1 MHFPGKTCNLTSKKL
16 NKLQY
21 KVQYSSIFFLSF
33 SSLFSKV
40 KHYSYALPS
49 CFDTKSCL
57 FWSSKENDFKIHG
70 TQLLSIFSQPLS
82 SAFLEMELA
91 MFIGLILK

>member
-1 MHFPGKTCNLTSKKL
+1 MHFPGKTCNLTGKKL

-33 SSLFSKV
+33 SSLFSKRLSI
-40 KHYSYALPS
+40 YTYALPS

-70 TQLLSIFSQPLS
+70 TQLLLN
-82 SAFLEMELA
+82 
-91 MFIGLILK
+91 ILTTSLKRISRDGISHVYRFNT